1 MKNWNELIKTQIDQ
15 LKLTGKKFIL
25 AVSGGADSMVLL
37 HIFTQLN
44 YPFSVAHVN
53 YHLRGADAI
62 ADEKLVKE
70 FCATQNIPF
79 HLHSTPNGY
88 PSESKLSLQEWARE
102 VRYNF
107 FKKLIQSEEGEVIV
121 FGHHKNDQV
130 ETFFN
135 HLLRG
140 SGSKGLSGI
149 KQWNPPYFRPLLKK
163 SKEDIYK
170 YAEQFSV
177 PFREDKSN
185 QKADYQRNKIRL
197 ELIPLLKEISPS
209 AVDKIFTSQEI
220 LQKEHEALHH
230 FFQKNTL
237 TAKRSLQK
245 ENTPHEYQWGE
256 IKALTPNP
264 ENWFHYLLS
273 GKGFHH
279 TVMEE
284 MAQMPS
290 HQNESKRF
298 IAHNNVVEFHQ
309 SSIYLYNEIELE
321 KATVSKTLNTQEDFL
336 QSFGPNEEV
345 IIKKGSPQKFNTQ
358 KIYLDLD
365 QLEFPMQVRTLQ
377 QGDKIQPLGMKGKR
391 LLSDMY
397 IDKKLPYWKK
407 LLTPVYETKGRI
419 FYIKEVS
426 QAEWCKITSKTQNYI
441 EINLHPIYC

>member
-1 MKNWNELIKTQIDQ
+1 MKNWNEPIKTQIEE

-25 AVSGGADSMVLL
+25 AVSGGADSMVLM

-53 YHLRGADAI
+53 YHLRGDDAI
-62 ADEKLVKE
+62 ADEALVKG
-70 FCATQNIPF
+70 FCKTHNISF
-79 HLHSTPNGY
+79 HLHATPNGY
-88 PSESKLSLQEWARE
+88 PSESKISLQEWARE
-102 VRYNF
+102 VRYTF
-107 FKKLIQSEEGEVIV
+107 FKQLIKEEKGNVIV

-149 KQWNPPYFRPLLKK
+149 KQWNAPYFRPLLNK
-163 SKEDIYK
+163 SKEEIYK

-197 ELIPLLKEISPS
+197 KLIPLLSEISPS

-230 FFQKNTL
+230 FFKKNTL
-237 TAKRSLQK
+237 TAKRSLKK
-245 ENTPHEYQWGE
+245 ENTPHEYEWGK
-256 IKALTPNP
+256 IKNTTPNP
-264 ENWFHYLLS
+264 QNWFHYLLAD
-273 GKGFHH
+273 KGFHH
-279 TVMEE
+279 TIIEE

-298 IAHNNVVEFHQ
+298 IAQNNVVEFHQ
-309 SSIYLYNEIELE
+309 SSLYLYNELEIE
-321 KATVSKTLNTQEDFL
+321 KATVCKTLNTQQDFI
-336 QSFGPNEEV
+336 QSFGPEEEV
-345 IIKKGSPQKFNTQ
+345 AIKKGKPQKFNPT
-358 KIYLDLD
+358 KIYIDLD
-365 QLEFPMQVRTLQ
+365 HLEFPMQVGGLQ

-391 LLSDMY
+391 LVSDMY

-407 LLTPVYETKGRI
+407 LLTQVYKSKGQV
-419 FYIKEVS
+419 FYIKDIS